1 MEDPSLFG
9 SQPNIAQ
16 KLTNSPKVMPK
27 LTKAQSFKQPK
38 SESFG
43 PKLLRKLSFRNRN
56 KEAASKKLSTP
67 TITEDTRIRQDSNR
81 NPNFDRPSKRDISSA
96 MMDHRGGTLINE
108 YWGVVLEVPEG
119 AIARGEKKE
128 IYFVVSD
135 PRLCDNIPPLDLDN
149 GKGFFQNVFCCC
161 LFFFGFVRY
170 FI

>member
-1 MEDPSLFG
+1 MEDASLFG

-38 SESFG
+38 SEGFG
-43 PKLLRKLSFRNRN
+43 PKLLRKLSFRKN
-56 KEAASKKLSTP
+56 KDTPPSSGKKSSVRSP
-67 TITEDTRIRQDSNR
+67 INEDCRVRDREDLNR
-81 NPNFDRPSKRDISSA
+81 NPDFSRPSKRDISSA
-96 MMDHRGGTLINE
+96 VMDRRGGTLVNE

-119 AIARGEKKE
+119 AIAKGEKKE

-149 GKGFFQNVFCCC
+149 GKGFVILSC
-161 LFFFGFVRY
+161 LMSVSGDR
-170 FI
+170 